1 MSAVS
6 STAFLAVA
14 AALGALG
21 VMLGAFGAHGLKAH
35 LGQAGLE
42 TWQTAVTYHLIHAL
56 ALLAVGV
63 WLRFAAAAPPAAGS
77 AALVIAGWA
86 FVIGVVLFSGSLYAL
101 ALGGPRLLGPVT
113 PLGGL
118 AFIVGWLALL
128 WAALRS
134 APAS

>member
-42 TWQTAVTYHLIHAL
+42 TWQTAVTYHLIHTL

-63 WLRFAAAAPPAAGS
+63 WLRFGAAAAQAGS

-86 FVIGVVLFSGSLYAL
+86 FVSGVVLFSGSLYAL